1 MRRLEVDSL
10 LTRNVD
16 LNLLLANLDIKC
28 KLLTHLVIESDKWTN
43 LSLLEN
49 LSCSLKILELTVNPY
64 ICDLKLIGRFR
75 NLSSLTVR
83 NASSILDIDGNSDLT
98 ILSGIISLGK
108 LEVLVLEGFQALRL
122 IAIAA
127 RSGKLRN
134 LKQIALRRMMDY
146 NVEHVRLV
154 ASKLPELRYFE
165 IDDTYDLGNEI
176 EPIFCSLSPSF
187 ENIFFTSLPL
197 LPKHS

>member
-1 MRRLEVDSL
+1 MRRLELDSL

-16 LNLLLANLDIKC
+16 LDLLLANLDIKC

-108 LEVLVLEGFQALRL
+108 
-122 IAIAA
+122 
-127 RSGKLRN
+127 
-134 LKQIALRRMMDY
+134 
-146 NVEHVRLV
+146 
-154 ASKLPELRYFE
+154 
-165 IDDTYDLGNEI
+165 
-176 EPIFCSLSPSF
+176 
-187 ENIFFTSLPL
+187 
-197 LPKHS
+197 